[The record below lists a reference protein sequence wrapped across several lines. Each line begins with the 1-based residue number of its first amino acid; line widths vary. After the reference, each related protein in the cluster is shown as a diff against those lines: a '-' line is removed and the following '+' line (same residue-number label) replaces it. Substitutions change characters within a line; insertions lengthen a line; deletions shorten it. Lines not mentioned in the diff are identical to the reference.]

1 MLKIIQKIEVMVRW
15 LYCKVKNTAIG
26 GIQSIVAGTNIT
38 IDNTDPANPVVSSTG
53 GGGIIHLIIIL
64 QEWLT
69 SIQPKMLYQE
79 FHKRIRLLSKLI

>member
-1 MLKIIQKIEVMVRW
+1 MIERIQKLERMVKW

-26 GIQSIVAGTNIT
+26 GIQSIVAGTNVT
-38 IDNTDPANPVVSSTG
+38 IDNTDPLNPVVSSTG
-53 GGGIIHLIIIL
+53 SGGIIHLIIIL

-69 SIQPKMLYQE
+69 SIPPKTLYQL

>member
-1 MLKIIQKIEVMVRW
+1 MALLQSKEHSYW
-15 LYCKVKNTAIG
+15 WNTIHR
-26 GIQSIVAGTNIT
+26 SRYKHH

-69 SIQPKMLYQE
+69 SIPPKKLYQE